1 MIKTLSTVKKIQPF
15 TPVWNETGALWTN
28 IKHGESRSYHSFC
41 LQAQNRYESEL
52 SNEVLYILV
61 GQEAAKMFEVKVGGQ
76 TENCTFGQLK
86 PNVPGASWTGRFFI
100 NLQLWPLIF
109 LQPLDLQGRT
119 VPCLKDLN
127 NICLENGSQGLAMT
141 FNMIYLCLKYPY
153 FISYRGLC

>member
-109 LQPLDLQGRT
+109 LQPLDLQECT
-119 VPCLKDLN
+119 VPHFKDL
-127 NICLENGSQGLAMT
+127 IDTCLEPEAQGCGTT
-141 FNMIYLCLKYPY
+141 FNRFYFWSMYPY
-153 FISYRGLC
+153 FIS